1 MTITAILVLG
11 IAGNVMEPQ
20 WEPQEYDPPAEF
32 IGVAAADDPL
42 QAPSR
47 DVVRDEVAVEVAG
60 ETLEGLVY
68 APADSPAEPA
78 EHPAV
83 VFLHG
88 AGTKDRT
95 GFAKQADH
103 LAGSGVVSLVLDRR
117 TEGYSTWDR
126 DYELM
131 AEDALAGV
139 ELLRERSDVD
149 PEQVGLFGE
158 SEGSWVAPI
167 AAANDPDVAFM
178 VLVSAPIVPPSQQ
191 ATYAT
196 LVALDGLDAPA
207 PVKHAVAKGIGL
219 AMTVPNLL
227 EYATFDVLPYLE
239 RTDQPILMAF
249 GTEDDAV
256 PIVQA
261 ADLVA
266 AANDELTVRYFD
278 GAQHAIRIGDEFG
291 QFADGYLDLLS
302 SWIHTAAAGPRLS
315 SETADAPA
323 AGDSAEGAVD
333 GTDVAGGQ
341 PVQRFSASAVPPP
354 SWYATAYAHAAAL
367 LLAVAGY
374 FAGPVAAR
382 VVKSRRGDRAPR
394 LSRSLR
400 RRLRWLRLLGAGSLA
415 SLVVYFW
422 GLSHLALNHAT
433 STTITYGL
441 WAVVWII
448 TAGAVTAL
456 LNLWLDDSWRMS
468 GLAAEV
474 GDGYPAGKLNRLEVV
489 AVAGAV
495 TGTILLLMIVTYW
508 GVFLGI

>member
-1 MTITAILVLG
+1 MWRLTSMTITAILVLG

-20 WEPQEYDPPAEF
+20 WEPQEYDVPAEF
-32 IGVAAADDPL
+32 TGIRAAEDP
-42 QAPSR
+42 QNTRSD
-47 DVVRDEVAVEVAG
+47 DVVREEVAVDVTG
-60 ETLEGLVY
+60 ETLEGFVY
-68 APADSPAEPA
+68 SPASGEA
-78 EHPAV
+78 SASGGHPAV

-95 GFAKQADH
+95 GFAEQAGH
-103 LAGSGVVSLVLDRR
+103 LAASGIVSLVLDRR
-117 TEGYSTWDR
+117 TEGYSTWHR

-139 ELLRERSDVD
+139 ELLRNRSDVD
-149 PEQVGLFGE
+149 PERVGLLGE

-167 AAANDPDVAFM
+167 AAADNPDVAFM
-178 VLVSAPIVPPSQQ
+178 VLVSAPIVPPAQQ

-196 LVALDGLDAPA
+196 VMALDDLQAPD

-227 EYATFDVLPYLE
+227 EYATFDVQPYLE

-249 GTEDDAV
+249 GTEDEAV

-261 ADLVA
+261 ADIVA
-266 AANDELTVRYFD
+266 QANDDLTVRYFE

-291 QFADGYLDLLS
+291 PFADGYLDLLTN
-302 SWIHTAAAGPRLS
+302 WIGAAS
-315 SETADAPA
+315 
-323 AGDSAEGAVD
+323 D
-333 GTDVAGGQ
+333 GTVSGPDIAGGQ
-341 PVQRFSASAVPPP
+341 PVQPFSANPVPPP
-354 SWYATAYAHAAAL
+354 PWFATAYAHVAAL

-374 FAGPVAAR
+374 FAGPVTAR
-382 VVKSRRGDRAPR
+382 LLRYRRGDRAPQ
-394 LSRSLR
+394 LAPELR
-400 RRLRWLRLLGAGSLA
+400 RRLRWLRLLGAGSLL

-422 GLSHLALNHAT
+422 GLSHLALNHQT

-456 LNLWLDDSWRMS
+456 LKLLLDDSWRMN
-468 GLAAEV
+468 GLAVEMS
-474 GDGYPAGKLNRLEVV
+474 DGYTSSRLNRLEVV
-489 AVAGAV
+489 AVTGAV
-495 TGTILLLMIVTYW
+495 GGTILLLMIVTYW